1 MNQLAEAI
9 VQDPILQSLV
19 EYGLLSS
26 EQAKTSLAEARKQ
39 EEDITTYLVDH
50 KLSSEKDIIHVCSRN
65 YGIPEFNLDDLE
77 KQFLPEEK
85 LSENFII
92 KNMVAPLF
100 NRGHILYV
108 GIRSPAQLQTLKEAE
123 FESQL
128 TIEPVLVEASKLDK
142 LIRTSFSSIDSA
154 LNGADQSQL
163 DKMTFGKGGE
173 VDDDT
178 SDIPIVKFINKILL
192 DAVNSGASDIHF
204 EPYTDKYR
212 IRYRQDGVL
221 NEIFNP
227 PVNVGNRIASRLKV
241 MSNMNISERRIPQD
255 GQITLKLSKH
265 RRIGFRVNTCPTL
278 HGEKVVLRLLNTGM
292 ANLTIGALGMDEK
305 QLADYR
311 DAIAKPYG
319 LILVTGPTG
328 SGKTVT
334 QYSALNQLNEPERNI
349 LTIEDPVEIPME
361 GVNQVSINNK
371 AGLTFASALRA
382 FLRQDP
388 DIIMV
393 GEIRDLETA
402 EIAIKAAQTG
412 HLVFSTL
419 HTNDAPQTL
428 TRLSNMGVAPYNIA
442 SSVLIILAQRL
453 VRVLC
458 SNCKEPEELPE
469 KTLLQEGFTEEDIR
483 NGVKPYKAVG
493 CSKCNA
499 GYRGRTGIY
508 QIMPISDAMET
519 LILEGGNTQDLE
531 KQAQAEGIMNLRQS
545 GIEKVKQGIT
555 SIEELNRVTRD

>member
-1 MNQLAEAI
+1 VNQLAEAI

-19 EYGLLSS
+19 EYGLLSN
-26 EQAKTSLAEARKQ
+26 EQAKTTLAEARKQ
-39 EEDITTYLVDH
+39 EEDITTYVVDH
-50 KLSSEKDIIHVCSRN
+50 KLATEKDIIHVCSKN
-65 YGIPEFNLDDLE
+65 FGIPEFSLDDLE

-85 LSENFII
+85 LSENFIV
-92 KNMVAPLF
+92 KNTVAPLF
-100 NRGHILYV
+100 NRGQTLYV
-108 GIRSPAQLQTLKEAE
+108 GIRSPAQLQILKEAE

-128 TIEPVLVEASKLDK
+128 TIEPVLVEASKLEK

-154 LNGADQSQL
+154 LNSADQSAL
-163 DKMTFGKGGE
+163 DKMTFGKGAE
-173 VDDDT
+173 VDEDT

-212 IRYRQDGVL
+212 IRYRQDGIL

-265 RRIGFRVNTCPTL
+265 RRIGFRVSTCPTL

-292 ANLTIGALGMDEK
+292 ANLTIGALGMDDK

-334 QYSALNQLNEPERNI
+334 QYSALNQLNDPERNI

-361 GVNQVSINNK
+361 GVNQVSINPK

-469 KTLLQEGFTEEDIR
+469 KTLLQEGFSEEDIR
-483 NGVKPYKAVG
+483 NGVTAYKAVG
-493 CSKCNA
+493 CSKCTG

-508 QIMPISDAMET
+508 QIMPVSEAMET

-531 KQAQAEGIMNLRQS
+531 KRAQAEGIMNLRQS
-545 GIEKVKQGIT
+545 GLEKVRQGIT
-555 SIEELNRVTRD
+555 SLEELNRVTRD

>member
-1 MNQLAEAI
+1 VNQLAEAI
-9 VQDPILQSLV
+9 IQEPILQSLV
-19 EYGLLSS
+19 EYGLLTN

-39 EEDITTYLVDH
+39 EENITTYLVDH
-50 KLSSEKDIIHVCSRN
+50 KLATEREIIHSCSRN
-65 YGIPEFNLDDLE
+65 YGIPAFELNDLDR
-77 KQFLPEEK
+77 QFLPEEK
-85 LSENFII
+85 LSENFIVS
-92 KNMVAPLF
+92 NLVAPLY
-100 NRGHILYV
+100 NRGHTLYV
-108 GIRSPAQLQTLKEAE
+108 GISSPAQLQLLKDAE

-128 TIEPVLVEASKLDK
+128 TIEPVLVEASKLEK
-142 LIRTSFSSIDSA
+142 LIRTNFSSIDSA

-163 DKMTFGKGGE
+163 DNMKFGKAAG

-192 DAVNSGASDIHF
+192 DAVNNGASDVHF

-212 IRYRQDGVL
+212 IRYRQDGIMS
-221 NEIFNP
+221 EIFNP
-227 PVNVGNRIASRLKV
+227 PVNVGNRIATRIKV

-265 RRIGFRVNTCPTL
+265 RRIGFRVSTCPTL

-292 ANLTIGALGMDEK
+292 SNLTIGALGMDDK

-311 DAIAKPYG
+311 DAISKPYG

-361 GVNQVSINNK
+361 GVNQVSINPK

-442 SSVLIILAQRL
+442 SSVVIILAQRL

-458 SNCKEPEELPE
+458 SNCKEPEELPA
-469 KTLLQEGFTEEDIR
+469 KTLLQEGFTEKDI
-483 NGVKPYKAVG
+483 NDGLTIYKATG
-493 CSKCNA
+493 CSKCNG

-508 QIMPISDAMET
+508 QIMPVSEAMET
-519 LILEGGNTQDLE
+519 LILEGGNTQQLE
-531 KQAQAEGIMNLRQS
+531 RQAQVEGIMNLRQS
-545 GIEKVKQGIT
+545 GIEKVRQGIT
-555 SIEELNRVTRD
+555 SLEELNRVTRD